1 MVNSIEQL
9 KSEVGAASG
18 LALPNLYLVELPS
31 IGTLNSSTLNTLCNS
46 TALPG
51 RQIITHDRQ
60 TNIRVEKLAYGYI
73 DPDVTLTFK
82 LLNDYKVKRYFD
94 AWQNAMVD
102 QENQQIQY
110 AVNYRRSIKIYQ
122 LKKGP
127 SFSLFNVGNLLD
139 VNLVTDDMK
148 IYGVELIKAFP
159 TTVTDIELNDNSN
172 DQYIQFSATFS
183 YTNWKPIL

>member
-159 TTVTDIELNDNSN
+159 TTVTDIELNDNIN